1 MKDSRFIELLNLYID
16 RQISAAET
24 AELEAELQA
33 HPRRQAVYR
42 QYCQMHR
49 ATMLVGER
57 FQAGAPQNP
66 TSDRATHLRIASQQS
81 RARARWAYWGGGLAA
96 AACLALALVRFQSPS
111 SPHQP
116 DSLVAAAAQ
125 AREMVVTPVL
135 VAKTVPVIETVEL
148 PRAIKARPSL
158 VSLEHVTAAERQDYA
173 ALLAALRRQERA
185 AYVAGQDAERRV
197 PSLFDD
203 EVFESQRFWN
213 ETENKTRDFRSRNT
227 SANGQHA
234 EFTAFQFQR

>member
-57 FQAGAPQNP
+57 FQAGAPQDQ
-66 TSDRATHLRIASQQS
+66 SAERVAHLRIASQQS
-81 RARARWAYWGGGLAA
+81 RARARWAYYGGGLAA
-96 AACLALALVRFQSPS
+96 AACLAVALVRFQTPANPAPAEALAAAPS
-111 SPHQP
+111 SEIAAAPVM
-116 DSLVAAAAQ
+116 VAA
-125 AREMVVTPVL
+125 
-135 VAKTVPVIETVEL
+135 VPVGEPVEL
-148 PRAIKARPSL
+148 PATIAARPSL
-158 VSLEHVTAAERQDYA
+158 VSLRHVTDAERHDYS

-185 AYVAGQDAERRV
+185 AYAAGQDADRRV

-203 EVFESQRFWN
+203 EVFETQRFWT
-213 ETENKTRDFRSRNT
+213 ETENKSREFRSRTN
-227 SANGQHA
+227 SSNNPHA